1 MTRVRRHVMALLAGA
16 VSVSLGAATMAQAQ
30 REAPPIPPGTIPNGA
45 TGPAKEAPPKRRKS
59 RLR

>member
-1 MTRVRRHVMALLAGA
+1 MTRVRRHVVALLAGA

-30 REAPPIPPGTIPNGA
+30 REAPPIPPGSIPNGA
-45 TGPAKEAPPKRRKS
+45 TGPAKEAPPKSPKS